1 MQMVDLA
8 RPKPDPGAVMP
19 DSLFGSAGL
28 DLTRRPESSPT
39 PQGSGQSSYPRGTLG
54 QAPRNADG
62 ADRLHGDFAMNERL
76 R

>member
-1 MQMVDLA
+1 
-8 RPKPDPGAVMP
+8 MP

-54 QAPRNADG
+54 QAPRPTPTA
-62 ADRLHGDFAMNERL
+62 LTDFTGTL
-76 R
+76 Q